1 MKALRAALLSPV
13 YLPSLRGNSI
23 TVDRIATGLGALGIE
38 LRVWDCSTTPASQL
52 EAEVEAYAPTLIHA
66 FHAYRVGPLAL
77 RLSQSLKVPLLVT
90 ITGTDGNRDLFD
102 AERAQTVRRVLA
114 EAACVVVFQGS
125 MREKIAR
132 ELPEVANRIR
142 VIPQSV
148 HLENGPPYLLGE
160 RLDLPDDAV
169 IFLFAAG
176 IRTVKNSL
184 FPLDPFDQLVA
195 HYPSVR
201 LLYAGPVLEPAEGE
215 RLLSALVHRPWATYL
230 GEVPHSQMASLLAAV
245 HVVLNCS
252 LSESMPNS
260 VLEAMCCAR
269 PVLASDI
276 DGNRSLVED
285 GVTGLLFTDH
295 AGLEAKA
302 TRLVEDPELRRQ
314 MGLAGQ
320 DRVRASF
327 QPEQEAEG
335 YLAQYRAATQESV

>member
-1 MKALRAALLSPV
+1 MVALRAALLSPV

-23 TVDRIATGLGALGIE
+23 TVDRIARGLSALGVE

-52 EAEVEAYAPTLIHA
+52 VAEVEAYGPTLIHA

-102 AERAQTVRRVLA
+102 AERAETVRWVLA

-125 MREKIAR
+125 MREKISR
-132 ELPEVANRIR
+132 ELPEVATRIR

-148 HLENGPPYLLGE
+148 HLENGPPYLLVE

-169 IFLFAAG
+169 IFLFAGG

-201 LLYAGPVLEPAEGE
+201 LLYAGPVLEPAERE
-215 RLLSALVHRPWATYL
+215 RLLSALSHRPWAIYL
-230 GEVPHSQMASLLAAV
+230 GEVPHSQMASLLEAV

-285 GVTGLLFTDH
+285 GVTGFLFTDPS
-295 AGLEAKA
+295 GLEAKA
-302 TRLVEDPELRRQ
+302 TWLVEDPELRRR

-320 DRVRASF
+320 DRVRDLF
-327 QPEQEAEG
+327 QPDQEVEG
-335 YLAQYRAATQESV
+335 YLAQYRAASKESV